1 MVSLKPDGVKLD
13 LDNIITKGKE
23 INFGIVQARKELDG
37 NYSGNDLEDWIL
49 TDFGSERL
57 AIVNNNIDT
66 RFNKLLENRRTPEA
80 LERIRISEYTDYL
93 QKQIGPDALLNISA
107 TGDTIARITQALR
120 DMKPEGGSI
129 QLPEGA
135 LRTDGPSEITTLDF
149 LLDQRRQ
156 LLDILNGGVSNVS
169 RQNKI
174 YAKEL

>member
-1 MVSLKPDGVKLD
+1 MKDAAQIIKESMETITQPGGYLDNNIKAARKYLVDLKPDGVRLD

-93 QKQIGPDALLNISA
+93 KKQIGPYALLNISA
-107 TGDTIARITQALR
+107 
-120 DMKPEGGSI
+120 KYGSSTR
-129 QLPEGA
+129 L
-135 LRTDGPSEITTLDF
+135 
-149 LLDQRRQ
+149 
-156 LLDILNGGVSNVS
+156 
-169 RQNKI
+169 
-174 YAKEL
+174 